1 MQLYFLTI
9 VKIASVGVVLATMGD
24 EDDLSSEDDMDKE
37 LKEWEKRQKIRKD
50 RALVVNEIADSE
62 ESYLESLRLDSL

>member
-1 MQLYFLTI
+1 MQLYFLII